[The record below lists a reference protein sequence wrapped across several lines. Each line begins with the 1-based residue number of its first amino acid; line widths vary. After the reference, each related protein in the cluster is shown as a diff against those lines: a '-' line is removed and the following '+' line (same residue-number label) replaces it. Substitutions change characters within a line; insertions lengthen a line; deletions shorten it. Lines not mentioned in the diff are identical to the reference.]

1 LSISCHVRNISEKEK
16 VFTVAGQSDQ
26 KKTGA
31 LSMKEENFSSAAETI
46 IGSDEP
52 NSPELVDNDVQRHWH
67 GVVKRRSFLK
77 GISLAGATV
86 AAGALMG
93 KQLSAQT
100 SRTSGRLSK
109 GDAALLRFAA
119 AVELIEADLWQQYN
133 ELGGVQ
139 GGNPAYIAALS
150 NLDGDMPQYIADNT
164 DDELSHAAFLNAYLI
179 SRGEQPVDLDTFRTL
194 PSSQA
199 TGAKN
204 IGRLT
209 NLLKLNVDLSWYTRY
224 RSTQNPDLGAKLK
237 GPFKIHNEPAIPL
250 NDADTPPNQPQP
262 VPPAT
267 PQEARMQAI
276 ANTAGFHFA
285 FIEQGGAS
293 LYPTLAFKATDPE
306 VLRILVS
313 IGGVEIDHF
322 GLWHDKAGNAVAQPL
337 AGVTDPET
345 GLTFP
350 DLNAPNA
357 ELDQTNLILPEPCDF
372 ISKNLP
378 QCSVIRPTTTRNG
391 GAVATIKAFTDD
403 LLFLGQSPA
412 FFSLVNQLAVEADS
426 VPGGF

>member
-1 LSISCHVRNISEKEK
+1 
-16 VFTVAGQSDQ
+16 
-26 KKTGA
+26 
-31 LSMKEENFSSAAETI
+31 MKEQNSQSTVVSEANSSEASPSSTGEN
-46 IGSDEP
+46 
-52 NSPELVDNDVQRHWH
+52 VQRHWQ

-77 GISLAGATV
+77 GLGIAGAT
-86 AAGALMG
+86 
-93 KQLSAQT
+93 LSAGTLLTTEVVAQT
-100 SRTSGRLSK
+100 TRTRSRLSK

-139 GGNPAYIAALS
+139 GGNPAYMAALS

-164 DDELSHAAFLNAYLI
+164 DDELSHAAFLNAYLV
-179 SRGEQPVDLDTFRTL
+179 SKGVEPVDLDAFRTL

-209 NLLKLNVDLSWYTRY
+209 NLLNLDVDLSWYTRY
-224 RSTQNPDLGAKLK
+224 RSGQNPDFGTHFK
-237 GPFKIHNEPAIPL
+237 GPFTIKNEPAIPL
-250 NDADTPPNQPQP
+250 NDSDTPPDQPQP

-313 IGGVEIDHF
+313 IRGVEIDHF
-322 GLWHDKAGNAVAQPL
+322 GLWHDKAGNAVSQPL

-350 DLNAPNA
+350 DLNALHS
-357 ELDQTNLILPEPCDF
+357 ELDQTI
-372 ISKNLP
+372 
-378 QCSVIRPTTTRNG
+378 
-391 GAVATIKAFTDD
+391 
-403 LLFLGQSPA
+403 
-412 FFSLVNQLAVEADS
+412 
-426 VPGGF
+426 

>member
-1 LSISCHVRNISEKEK
+1 
-16 VFTVAGQSDQ
+16 
-26 KKTGA
+26 
-31 LSMKEENFSSAAETI
+31 MKEEKFSSVVVSDAESTEA
-46 IGSDEP
+46 SHSSTE
-52 NSPELVDNDVQRHWH
+52 EDVQRHWQ

-77 GISLAGATV
+77 GLGIAGATLS
-86 AAGALMG
+86 AGALLGTKGNAQATRSTG
-93 KQLSAQT
+93 K
-100 SRTSGRLSK
+100 LSK

-150 NLDGDMPQYIADNT
+150 NLDGDMAQYIADNT

-179 SRGEQPVDLDTFRTL
+179 SKGEDRVDLDTFRTL

-199 TGAKN
+199 TGAKDL
-204 IGRLT
+204 GRLT

-224 RSTQNPDLGAKLK
+224 RSAKNPDFGADLK
-237 GPFKIHNEPAIPL
+237 GPFTIENQPAIPL
-250 NDADTPPNQPQP
+250 NDTDTPPTQAQP

-306 VLRILVS
+306 VLRILIS

-350 DLNAPNA
+350 DLNARNS
-357 ELDQTNLILPEPCDF
+357 ELDQTNLILPEPCEF
-372 ISKNLP
+372 ISRDLP
-378 QCSVIRPTTTRNG
+378 RCSVIRPTLTRNG
-391 GAVATIKAFTDD
+391 GAVATIKAFKDD
-403 LLFLGQSPA
+403 LLFLGQSTA

-426 VPGGF
+426 VRHGF